1 MIISLI
7 VAMDENRGI
16 GKAGY
21 LPWHL
26 PADLKRFKSLTTGH
40 HLIMGRK
47 TFDSI
52 GRVLPGRTSII
63 ITRNPAFLPTIPG
76 SAHLKV
82 AYSLGEALSIA
93 EATGE
98 SEAFI
103 IGGGEIFNQAMPLAD
118 RIYLT
123 LVHTQLPCDTF
134 FPELD
139 PLAWQILEE
148 ITQAADDRN
157 IYPTTYQ
164 ALERRS

>member
-16 GKAGY
+16 GRAGS

-26 PADLKRFKSLTTGH
+26 PADLKRFKELTTGH
-40 HLIMGRK
+40 YLIMGRK

-52 GRVLPGRTSII
+52 GRALPGRTSII
-63 ITRNPAFLPTIPG
+63 ITRNRSFLPAISDLTQLKI
-76 SAHLKV
+76 AH
-82 AYSLGEALSIA
+82 SLGEALSIA
-93 EATGE
+93 EAAGE

-103 IGGGEIFNQAMPLAD
+103 IGGGEIFQQAMPLAD

-123 LVHTQLPCDTF
+123 QIHAQLPCDTF

-139 PLAWQILEE
+139 PSEWQIREE
-148 ITQAADDRN
+148 IYQAADDRN
-157 IYPTTYQ
+157 IYPTTFQ
-164 ALERRS
+164 ALLRR